1 MDRGVGSGLDA
12 AVVAVD
18 GLMAADFCILEAI
31 GLLFGGEQFDILAKS
46 PLIAFERQHVIG
58 LFVEDLLGDGALAA
72 DRVEGDDGALDRQ
85 EIKQLGDC
93 DDLVG
98 LVRHFDLAEHQALA
112 RREGRDHVDRRLRA
126 LLLAGAAQRLAV
138 DRDDFLGRA
147 GQRCHPVNE
156 TALEALGVEDGEN
169 IAEVI
174 VRGRAMVKRPEPTQ
188 KLDLLLAEPRNVDEA
203 LRAGQNRKQA

>member
-1 MDRGVGSGLDA
+1 M
-12 AVVAVD
+12 
-18 GLMAADFCILEAI
+18 
-31 GLLFGGEQFDILAKS
+31 
-46 PLIAFERQHVIG
+46 
-58 LFVEDLLGDGALAA
+58 
-72 DRVEGDDGALDRQ
+72 
-85 EIKQLGDC
+85 
-93 DDLVG
+93 
-98 LVRHFDLAEHQALA
+98 
-112 RREGRDHVDRRLRA
+112 DRRLRA